1 MRQMV
6 SMLASMLILFVL
18 VSGSGIAKESPLW
31 RLTLDKAGPDNKL
44 DVKDSS
50 LHGPLPEGVNQN
62 YIGWQPSSATS
73 SLVTE
78 QGQTF
83 FRFQVARVAGSGPQF
98 GVRIPKLEHGKYY
111 RVTATIRNDSDG
123 IVSAYLREGP
133 APYLS
138 IGQHVSFEAS
148 SEWQTESTVV
158 RFVKPGSDAYWLYFN
173 LCGCG
178 VFDIREFSISETDYA
193 AYDAQVR
200 GLAKRN
206 AATVRR
212 PETKW
217 KNYLSGSCFPFGVPA
232 GWNCRRGMAVVSSD
246 RSGPSGQF
254 GLLVKPG
261 FGEIESP
268 RLYSAPFQVPDPKKT
283 YTVSFSC
290 KGSADVVCNGK
301 TFKAGKEWQRFDM
314 PIKVP
319 EGVLGEVL
327 DFSSDKEFLLD
338 GVRIAEE
345 GEKNYCL
352 AGRSEVVLGLPDSD
366 ASDAR
371 IQFEDEKPVIRYTI
385 LGEYQDVSLAVSVTD
400 IWGRTKEFTIK
411 PTGRDGTFEYA
422 VFPQVPRG
430 QFRVNVRIM
439 RGGEELAP
447 VAEFV
452 VTRLA
457 RPLYWGKDAP
467 DSPFGIHVEPIAYML
482 KGLKAGG
489 LNWVRLH
496 DAGGNYSLWAHL
508 EPEKGQ
514 WTFHDRELQAYRR
527 NGLMIY
533 GQLGGSPV
541 WANYYGKT
549 GTTTD
554 KYWIRFCS
562 PTDEHMGDFENYA
575 RKMVK
580 HYKGVI
586 HDWCLWNEPYGS
598 FLHKGYD
605 PVNRKHICFEN
616 QGGQYARIMKAA
628 YKGAKESDPSVKI
641 SGYGT
646 TASANEFTRQVFEAA
661 GLDSCDEL
669 DFHQYAP
676 RAFGYPGDGMKDN
689 FDRTFLPITEKTGPL
704 KKKVIMSEG
713 SPLSNGSDRGTPL
726 LGIYKYVLSWESTEQ
741 YHERG
746 DRIVRYI
753 MALQSCGV
761 KRIFL
766 YTAHG
771 HRNLTQCSFQLL
783 LSGDGYPHPSL
794 AALSAFARC
803 VENAT
808 FVEYRPLVSGVYL
821 AVFKKN
827 DGSTFAVITGKK
839 RFTAQ
844 VRCETPGARAS
855 DLYGNPL
862 VFPVKYEG
870 FVQYIT
876 APCSPDQL
884 VVKGERK

>member
-1 MRQMV
+1 MRRIFG
-6 SMLASMLILFVL
+6 ILTFAIL
-18 VSGSGIAKESPLW
+18 LLLLGSTMGIAQEPLW
-31 RLTLDKAGPDNKL
+31 QLALDKAGPNNNL
-44 DVKDSS
+44 DVNGSS
-50 LHGPLPEGVNQN
+50 FHGPLPQGVGQN
-62 YIGWQPSSATS
+62 YIGWQPSAATGS
-73 SLVTE
+73 IVTE
-78 QGQTF
+78 KGQTF
-83 FRFQVARVAGSGPQF
+83 FRFVVSRVSGSGPQF
-98 GVRIPKLEHGKYY
+98 AVRVPKLKQGKYY
-111 RVTATIRNDSDG
+111 RITVSVRNDSDG
-123 IVSAYLREGP
+123 VFSAYLREGP
-133 APYLS
+133 APYQG

-148 SEWQTESTVV
+148 SEWQSESTVI
-158 RFVKPGSDAYWLYFN
+158 RFVKPGSDSYSLYFN

-178 VFDIREFSISETDYA
+178 VFDIREFSISQTDYA

-200 GLAKRN
+200 GLSKRN
-206 AATVRR
+206 SVVLRR

-217 KNYLSGSCFPFGVPA
+217 KNYAHGSCFPFGVPS
-232 GWNCRRGMAVVSSD
+232 GWNCRRGMAVISAD
-246 RSGPSGQF
+246 RTGPSGQF

-261 FGEIESP
+261 FGEIETP

-290 KGSADVVCNGK
+290 KGSGNIVCNGK
-301 TFKAGKEWQRFDM
+301 TFQATKDWQRFDL
-314 PIKVP
+314 PIKIP
-319 EGVLGEVL
+319 EGVAGEIL
-327 DFSSDKEFLLD
+327 DFSSDKAFLLD
-338 GVRIAEE
+338 AVRIAEE
-345 GEKNYCL
+345 GQKEFSL
-352 AGRSEVVLGLPDSD
+352 AGPSEVVLALPDSD

-371 IQFEDEKPVIRYTI
+371 IQFDDEKPLVRYVI
-385 LGEYQDVSLAVSVTD
+385 LGEYRDVTLAVSVTN
-400 IWGRTKEFTIK
+400 IWGQTKEFTVK
-411 PTGRDGTFEYA
+411 PTAPEGSFEYA

-430 QFRVNVRIM
+430 QFRVDVRAV
-439 RGGEELAP
+439 RDAQDVSP

-508 EPEKGQ
+508 EPEKGK
-514 WTFHDRELQAYRR
+514 WIFYDRQLQSYRR

-533 GQLGGSPV
+533 GQLGGAPV

-554 KYWIRFCS
+554 QYWIRFCS
-562 PTDEHMGDFENYA
+562 PTDEHMADFENYA
-575 RKMVK
+575 RKMVQ

-605 PVNRKHICFEN
+605 PVKHKYICFEN

-628 YKGAKESDPSVKI
+628 YKGAKESDPTVKI

-646 TASANEFTRQVFEAA
+646 TGSATTFTQQVFEAA
-661 GLDSCDEL
+661 ALDYCDEL
-669 DFHQYAP
+669 DFHQYTP
-676 RAFGYPGDGMKDN
+676 RSFGYPGDGMKDN
-689 FDRTFLPITEKTGPL
+689 FDKTFLPITEKTGPL
-704 KKKVIMSEG
+704 KKNVIMSEG

-726 LGIYKYVLSWESTEQ
+726 IGMYQHVLSWNNTEQ

-746 DRIVRYI
+746 DRVVRFI
-753 MALQSCGV
+753 MALRSCGV

-794 AALSAFARC
+794 AALSAFAQHA
-803 VENAT
+803 ENAT

-827 DGSTFAVITGKK
+827 DGSTFAVVTGKK
-839 RFTAQ
+839 RFAAQ
-844 VRCETPGARAS
+844 VSCSVPGAKAS

-862 VFPVKYEG
+862 TFPIKYEG
-870 FVQYIT
+870 YVQYIT
-876 APCSPDQL
+876 APCPPEKLTVQ
-884 VVKGERK
+884 GNRP